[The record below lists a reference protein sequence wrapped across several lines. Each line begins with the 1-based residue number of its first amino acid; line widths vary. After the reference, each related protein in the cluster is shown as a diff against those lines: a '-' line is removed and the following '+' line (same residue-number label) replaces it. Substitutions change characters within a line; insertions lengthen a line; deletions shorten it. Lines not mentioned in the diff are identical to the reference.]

1 MSFSLFTTTVEQI
14 LEDVSLALIETLVNT
29 TLGTSVTLLGQTVV
43 TPPSM
48 VGIYSGAYLLVDTGT
63 DQEQITVSA
72 VTATTFTAYFTL
84 PHDASAPLV
93 GATFPSGQTDHP
105 LFTQNE
111 ILGYLA
117 DVQND
122 FLLKTRCIF
131 GVTGTFSEPANL
143 ALVAQ
148 QRFYAQPPMA
158 IRVER
163 VARVIPGVG
172 SAPKFTELAAD
183 LLNGVNANPL
193 NPAIWSQDSAH
204 IFGPLQIL
212 NNQCVSANLEVSVG
226 CLELYTGV
234 TLPNDQFVQITLNEF
249 DFLADPDG
257 FICLLMRSNLDTST
271 CYEIA
276 LDGGFVPGQGMVSIQ
291 VYVGDAFIAINTYS
305 GPANLTFSRGDV
317 ILCAVVGTTIYVY
330 QNGNLIFQVSDSLV
344 TSGQAGIFLGATI
357 NVANMGVTNFSTGRV
372 LASSSEIIDLYD
384 TTQADLD
391 MENFAW
397 TSDSDVPRNWFRDQ
411 IDTSQL
417 GLDPMPSVNGSLEL
431 WYSKR
436 GPLGN
441 QGAILLTGT
450 LLIPD
455 VMAHFLKYGV
465 LARCFSKDGESR
477 DPLRAEYCKKRFEF
491 GITLVQ
497 RFLEGIGLDT
507 GAPEQKYSP
516 MTVSKG

>member
-14 LEDVSLALIETLVNT
+14 LEDVSMALIETLVDT
-29 TLGTSVTLLGQTVV
+29 TLGTAVALSGQSIVS
-43 TPPSM
+43 PASM
-48 VGIYSGAYLLVDTGT
+48 AGIYFGAYLLVDTGVN
-63 DQEQITVSA
+63 QEQITVSA
-72 VTATTFTAYFTL
+72 VTATTFTAYFAL
-84 PHDASAPLV
+84 SHSANAPVV

-148 QRFYAQPPMA
+148 QRFYAQPPTA

-163 VARVIPGVG
+163 VARIIPGQ
-172 SAPKFTELAAD
+172 
-183 LLNGVNANPL
+183 
-193 NPAIWSQDSAH
+193 SQP
-204 IFGPLQIL
+204 I
-212 NNQCVSANLEVSVG
+212 
-226 CLELYTGV
+226 
-234 TLPNDQFVQITLNEF
+234 
-249 DFLADPDG
+249 
-257 FICLLMRSNLDTST
+257 M
-271 CYEIA
+271 
-276 LDGGFVPGQGMVSIQ
+276 
-291 VYVGDAFIAINTYS
+291 
-305 GPANLTFSRGDV
+305 
-317 ILCAVVGTTIYVY
+317 
-330 QNGNLIFQVSDSLV
+330 
-344 TSGQAGIFLGATI
+344 
-357 NVANMGVTNFSTGRV
+357 
-372 LASSSEIIDLYD
+372 DLYD

-397 TSDSDVPRNWFRDQ
+397 TSESDVPRNWFRDQ

-417 GLDPMPSVNGSLEL
+417 GLDPMPNVNGSLEL

-455 VMAHFLKYGV
+455 VMAHLLKYGV
-465 LARCFSKDGESR
+465 LARMWSKDGESR
-477 DPLRAEYCKKRFEF
+477 DPLRSEYCKKRYEF
-491 GITLVQ
+491 GIVLTQ
-497 RFLEGIGLDT
+497 RFMEGIGLDT
-507 GAPEQKYSP
+507 GAPAQKYNP
-516 MTVSKG
+516 MVVPSGGQ

>member
-1 MSFSLFTTTVEQI
+1 VSFSLFTTTVEQI
-14 LEDVSLALIETLVNT
+14 LEDVSLALIEMLVDT
-29 TLGTSVTLLGQTVV
+29 TLGTAVTPGSVAV

-48 VGIYSGAYLLVDTGT
+48 AGIYVGAYLLIDIGT
-63 DQEQITVSA
+63 NQEQVT
-72 VTATTFTAYFTL
+72 VTAITSTTFTATFANAHLST
-84 PHDASAPLV
+84 AAVV

-105 LFTQNE
+105 LFTQDE

-117 DVQND
+117 EVQND

-148 QRFYAQPPMA
+148 QRFYAQPPTA

-163 VARVIPGVG
+163 VARIIPGE
-172 SAPKFTELAAD
+172 AQP
-183 LLNGVNANPL
+183 
-193 NPAIWSQDSAH
+193 I
-204 IFGPLQIL
+204 
-212 NNQCVSANLEVSVG
+212 
-226 CLELYTGV
+226 
-234 TLPNDQFVQITLNEF
+234 
-249 DFLADPDG
+249 
-257 FICLLMRSNLDTST
+257 M
-271 CYEIA
+271 
-276 LDGGFVPGQGMVSIQ
+276 
-291 VYVGDAFIAINTYS
+291 
-305 GPANLTFSRGDV
+305 
-317 ILCAVVGTTIYVY
+317 
-330 QNGNLIFQVSDSLV
+330 
-344 TSGQAGIFLGATI
+344 
-357 NVANMGVTNFSTGRV
+357 
-372 LASSSEIIDLYD
+372 DLYD

-391 MENFAW
+391 MDNYAW

-441 QGAILLTGT
+441 QGVILLAGT

-455 VMAHFLKYGV
+455 VMAHYIKYGI
-465 LARCFSKDGESR
+465 LARCWSKDGEAR
-477 DPLRAEYCKKRFEF
+477 DPQRADYCKHRYDF

-516 MTVSKG
+516 MALPKG